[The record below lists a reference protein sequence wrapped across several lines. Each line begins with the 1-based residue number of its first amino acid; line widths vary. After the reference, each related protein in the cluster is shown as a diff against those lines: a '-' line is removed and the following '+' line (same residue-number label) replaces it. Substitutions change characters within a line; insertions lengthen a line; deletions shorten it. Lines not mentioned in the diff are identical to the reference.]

1 LLGEL
6 DNIRANIPKGDSACI
21 VAQKVSSTTGGI
33 DGGFIGLREAAHKF
47 PNGTGC
53 IELVEFFFKVFATV
67 KHKYFLEQF
76 FFGDGNIINDVY
88 ELCLD
93 VRIIVKKGIAIEFGV
108 KEL

>member
-1 LLGEL
+1 M
-6 DNIRANIPKGDSACI
+6 
-21 VAQKVSSTTGGI
+21 
-33 DGGFIGLREAAHKF
+33 REATHKF

-53 IELVEFFFKVFATV
+53 IELVKFFFKVFATV

-76 FFGDGNIINDVY
+76 FFGDGNIIDDVC

-93 VRIIVKKGIAIEFGV
+93 VRIIVKKGITAEFVAFAPPCANEVIGGTSAEFGV

>member
-1 LLGEL
+1 
-6 DNIRANIPKGDSACI
+6 
-21 VAQKVSSTTGGI
+21 
-33 DGGFIGLREAAHKF
+33 
-47 PNGTGC
+47 
-53 IELVEFFFKVFATV
+53 
-67 KHKYFLEQF
+67 LEQF